1 MLLILFSLTL
11 NFKVKEVTIY
21 SSSAKIVREAV
32 KNLSTGEYTVRS
44 NLIPGGIDERS
55 IRIRAPENVTVG
67 EVRVIR
73 VYPDT
78 VFKEEIKV
86 LEDSIETIQDKIDL
100 LTKKLDVL
108 KAEEDFVNSIKVT
121 MPQKYSQELYSGKTS
136 TLAWT
141 KTLKFLSV
149 EFDRINREKLAT
161 KKKQTRLENLL
172 KRLKQTLNDLKTKTT
187 YHYIEFPVLVKR
199 AGICRFILEYIVSGV
214 RWKVNYIVR
223 AFPDK
228 GKVLLEYHGKVN
240 QTTGEDWRDIHLTLS
255 TKSGITDIVPPEPYP
270 WYLNFSSPIRMKRS
284 TKIVKDVTIRLEE
297 EKGKSPKEEGFIS
310 NWLEIQTTGISIAY
324 RIPGRKTIPSGKSST
339 DILIN
344 SSEFDAK
351 FFYYVIPKQRE
362 AAFLKAEMENNTK
375 NVYLPGDASIF
386 VGSEYTGNGRIDKFT
401 PGEKISISCGVD
413 NRIKV
418 ERELIRKFFDKGGV
432 FSKKKKVEY
441 RYRNLIRNGLD
452 REIDVNFIDCIPVP
466 RVSDITVKDVFFS
479 AKPDSINKDKGLAY
493 WHLKIPSH
501 ETFVETTGF
510 KIEYPKD
517 KEVWLPY

>member
-1 MLLILFSLTL
+1 MLLFLLSLTL
-11 NFKVKEVTIY
+11 NFKVKEVTVY
-21 SSSAKIVREAV
+21 TTSAKIVREAV
-32 KNLSTGEYTVRS
+32 KNLSTGEYTARS
-44 NLIPGGIDERS
+44 NLIPGGIDDRS
-55 IRIRAPENVTVG
+55 IRIRAPEYVTVG

-73 VYPDT
+73 AYPDT

-108 KAEEDFVNSIKVT
+108 KSEEEFVNSIKVT

-149 EFDRINREKLAT
+149 ELERINMEKQTT
-161 KKKQTRLENLL
+161 KKKQTRLKNLL

-199 AGICRFILEYIVSGV
+199 AGTCRFVLEYIVSGV
-214 RWKVNYIVR
+214 RWRVNYIVR

-228 GKVLLEYHGKVN
+228 GKVLLEYHGKIR
-240 QTTGEDWRDIHLTLS
+240 QTTGEDWKGIHLILS
-255 TKSGITDIVPPEPYP
+255 TKSRITDINPPEPHS
-270 WYLNFSSPIRMKRS
+270 WYLESFSQPPK
-284 TKIVKDVTIRLEE
+284 T
-297 EKGKSPKEEGFIS
+297 KGKETFTRKEYLSVAPKEEREFIS
-310 NWLEIQTTGISIAY
+310 NKLDILSSGISVTY
-324 RIPGRKTIPSGKSST
+324 GIPGTRTIPSGKSST

-344 SSEFDAK
+344 SNEFDAK
-351 FFYYVIPKQRE
+351 FFYYVIPKQAE
-362 AAFLKAEMENNTK
+362 AAFLKAEMENDSK

-386 VGSEYTGNGRIDKFT
+386 VGTEYTGNGRIDKFT
-401 PGEKISISCGVD
+401 PGEKIKISCGVD

-418 ERELIRKFFDKGGV
+418 ERELIMKFFDKGGV

-452 REIDVNFIDCIPVP
+452 RGIDVNFIDCIPVP

-479 AKPDSINKDKGLAY
+479 VKPDSMNKDKGLAY